1 MDPKKARICE
11 LEFLELCTRLVGY
24 RNKPTDIAV
33 FLNTISPLIDF
44 NPRIIAELSRDI
56 FNIKYTPTKQEL
68 AYLLNEKGH
77 NLRDIGKLFNKSS
90 ATICLWLQEDLVMF
104 PRCTN
109 EQQSE
114 VIRFMDQYNKLF
126 TSDLRNII

>member
-77 NLRDIGKLFNKSS
+77 NLRDRG
-90 ATICLWLQEDLVMF
+90 
-104 PRCTN
+104 
-109 EQQSE
+109 
-114 VIRFMDQYNKLF
+114 
-126 TSDLRNII
+126 